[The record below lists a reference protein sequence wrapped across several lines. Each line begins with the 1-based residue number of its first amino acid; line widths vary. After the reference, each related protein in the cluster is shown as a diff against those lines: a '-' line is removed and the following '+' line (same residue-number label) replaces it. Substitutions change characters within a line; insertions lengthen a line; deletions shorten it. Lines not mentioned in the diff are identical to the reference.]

1 MKRFA
6 EFIKPFVF
14 IILGALLFLYFLN
27 WLSLKEG
34 ALAIG
39 IIATVLAVYY
49 LTVGILGVLLG
60 EKMPNKLRKSF
71 DIASIISF
79 PIFMFTYFLIM
90 VIANAKAMGPTG
102 WVIAI
107 LSMVVSISLGCIY
120 LVSKLVNNKLLT
132 RFSYLFAAVFTLVL
146 LVDIVFDQLGNP
158 IVLGNIDIIRVA
170 IYVTYT
176 YMLFISL
183 KNNSGEE
190 KVSE

>member
-6 EFIKPFVF
+6 EFIKPFVS

-71 DIASIISF
+71 DIASIVSF

-90 VIANAKAMGPTG
+90 VIANVKAMGPTG

-132 RFSYLFAAVFTLVL
+132 RFSYLFAVVFTLVL
-146 LVDIVFDQLGNP
+146 LVDIVFDQIGNP

-170 IYVTYT
+170 IYAVYT

-183 KNNSGEE
+183 KNNNGEE